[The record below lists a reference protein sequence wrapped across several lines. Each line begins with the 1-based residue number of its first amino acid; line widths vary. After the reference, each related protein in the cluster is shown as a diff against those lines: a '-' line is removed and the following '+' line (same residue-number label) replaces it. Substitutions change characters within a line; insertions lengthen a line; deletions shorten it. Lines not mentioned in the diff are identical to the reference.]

1 MLLTL
6 NKEQINKNEIDCSNC
21 KAVYIGES
29 KQSLKL
35 LSHEHKRSVK
45 NCDCEK
51 KDIATHCWE
60 ADHNS
65 NWDQKEAVDRKT
77 MLIQRKT
84 EKPYI
89 L

>member
-6 NKEQINKNEIDCSNC
+6 NKEQINKNEIECSNC
-21 KAVYIGES
+21 KAVYFGES

-35 LSHEHKRSVK
+35 LSDEYKRSVK
-45 NCDCEK
+45 NCDCEN

-60 ADHNS
+60 ADHDS
-65 NWDQKEAVDRKT
+65 NRNQKEVVDRKT
-77 MLIQRKT
+77 MLIPEKT